1 MELTPEQ
8 IKEWL
13 EILAKPTAG
22 LLVFIVIVLYR
33 EAVIHLFKRIV
44 DFIFRK

>member
-1 MELTPEQ
+1 MEITPQEIQ
-8 IKEWL
+8 YWL

-22 LLVFIVIVLYR
+22 LLVFIIIILYR

-44 DFIFRK
+44 DFVFRK